1 MVLALK
7 EIIKALDYDK
17 TSVQEVLSSF
27 EAVDTK
33 SKQEVE
39 TFLRNNA
46 YSMEIE
52 KQSATYLIVNDD
64 DFKNGLMTIDGYF
77 TIAIK
82 TLKFA
87 EEISKSTRRKISG
100 KKDEYIPA
108 YLIGQLAKSKTAYA
122 RAGVDY
128 LNTAI
133 SYIKLVSEVVGGSM
147 IYLDCDDELVGY
159 YEKNKFTY
167 LQKNSE
173 SDLNQ
178 MYLVI

>member
-27 EAVDTK
+27 EAVESK
-33 SKQEVE
+33 SKKEVE
-39 TFLRNNA
+39 DFLLNSA
-46 YSMEIE
+46 YDMEID
-52 KQSATYLIVNDD
+52 KQSATYIIVNDD
-64 DFKNGLMTIDGYF
+64 EFQNGEMSIDGYF
-77 TIAIK
+77 TIALK

-87 EEISKSTRRKISG
+87 EHVSNRTRRKISG

-108 YLIGQLAKSKTAYA
+108 YLIGQLAKSKTACA
-122 RAGVDY
+122 RAGIDY
-128 LNTAI
+128 LHTAI
-133 SYIKLVSEVVGGSM
+133 SYIKYVSEVVGGSI

-159 YEKNKFTY
+159 YTKNKFTY

-173 SDLNQ
+173 SHLNQ
-178 MYLVI
+178 MYLAI

>member
-77 TIAIK
+77 TISIK

-100 KKDEYIPA
+100 KRMNIFRH
-108 YLIGQLAKSKTAYA
+108 I
-122 RAGVDY
+122 
-128 LNTAI
+128 
-133 SYIKLVSEVVGGSM
+133 
-147 IYLDCDDELVGY
+147 
-159 YEKNKFTY
+159 
-167 LQKNSE
+167 
-173 SDLNQ
+173 
-178 MYLVI
+178 